1 MGDSQGDPKQYLEYL
16 DKEMTIM
23 GILSTFCVAAA
34 SLVVDRVGSAE
45 KDSFF
50 KNLSAHHAPA
60 VFIGSGLLVAAGL
73 CFYLQRSRLAH
84 FYGGIAMSI
93 AGPGN
98 HKWEIR
104 SWLKEVYSW
113 NTWLRYRTGFTF
125 LMLAAVVYTHAIYR
139 TVNPT
144 GPPLHWL
151 VWILG
156 ALIILNSACRAVV
169 LTTHR
174 YQNEPYKAFRFR
186 RFLHDWRARE
196 QL

>member
-1 MGDSQGDPKQYLEYL
+1 MGDSPGDLKQYLEYL
-16 DKEMTIM
+16 DKEMTIL

-50 KNLSAHHAPA
+50 KNLSLRHAPS
-60 VFIGSGLLVAAGL
+60 VFIGSGLLVGAGL

-93 AGPGN
+93 ACPGN
-98 HKWEIR
+98 HKWETN

-113 NTWLRYRTGFTF
+113 NTWLRYRTGFTL
-125 LMLAAVVYTHAIYR
+125 LMLAAVVYAHAIYR
-139 TVNPT
+139 TINPY
-144 GPPLHWL
+144 GPAIHWL
-151 VWILG
+151 VWILL
-156 ALIILNSACRAVV
+156 AVITLDAVRRAIV

-174 YQNEPYKAFRFR
+174 YKNDPYKAFSFR
-186 RFLHDWRARE
+186 RFLHDWRVRE